1 MTLTR
6 RKFLKTAATSA
17 LSVMAVPCVS
27 EGFELEGRMS
37 PGPKALKARRWAM
50 VVDMNKCRD
59 DCADDCLIACHEIHN
74 VPHIPKAEHEVM
86 WLFLEPYENAFP
98 ERSHRFLSMKVREKE
113 FFLMCNHCENP
124 PCVRVCPTQ
133 ATFKREKDGIVMI
146 DYHRCIGCRFCM
158 AACPYG
164 SRSFN
169 FRDPRPFIKKINPEY
184 PTRRRGV
191 VEKCNFCQEL
201 LEVGRMPVCV
211 EACKEG
217 VLTFGDLEDPTS
229 AVRRLLSD
237 KPHIRRKPDLG
248 TGPSVFYIL

>member
-6 RKFLKTAATSA
+6 RKFLKAASVAALVVSA
-17 LSVMAVPCVS
+17 RPSA
-27 EGFELEGRMS
+27 GRAFELKGRMS
-37 PGPKALKARRWAM
+37 PGPKALQAGQWAM
-50 VVDMNKCRD
+50 VVDMNKCRGN
-59 DCADDCLIACHEIHN
+59 CRDDCLAACHEIHN
-74 VPHIPKAEHEVM
+74 VPYIPKPEHEVK

-98 ERSHRFLSMKVREKE
+98 ERSHRFLSKRVREKN
-113 FFLMCNHCENP
+113 FFLLCNHCEDP

-133 ATFKREKDGIVMI
+133 ATFKRQKDGIVMI

-184 PTRRRGV
+184 PTRHRGV

-201 LEVGRMPVCV
+201 LEVGRIPACV

-229 AVRRLLSD
+229 VVRELLSE

-248 TGPSVFYIL
+248 TGPSVFYIT

>member
-1 MTLTR
+1 
-6 RKFLKTAATSA
+6 
-17 LSVMAVPCVS
+17 
-27 EGFELEGRMS
+27 
-37 PGPKALKARRWAM
+37 M
-50 VVDMNKCRD
+50 VVDMTKCRN

-74 VPHIPKAEHEVM
+74 VPYIPKAEHEVM

-237 KPHIRRKPDLG
+237 TPHIRRKPDLG